1 MTTSVKLCVFAL
13 LISNV
18 LLQDMSG
25 FTLMN
30 SQLRYLQ
37 DKANTDGIFIYG
49 AAAKINSLQV
59 DGQEYITTT
68 IDENKVTFIELK
80 ASLGSFI
87 EIQSTATNPTNVQ
100 PSITIAVSYMNEE
113 GQKEYTVS
121 NSEWFCNEYP
131 AKKVATVSLN
141 DLFKITNE
149 GFGVWNDF
157 SSKNAVCSIAIRQRR
172 KSKVI
177 KVSAFGNDK
186 IIDFRVGQA
195 FYKFKEDNALK
206 MNYLEVIVNN
216 GINNGDVIG
225 LTVTDLGISPGIGLR
240 ASIEFEDN
248 FFQKRIIDT
257 STVDWTCDG
266 LPAVSA
272 VDNTV
277 FDDGCKLK
285 NSERIW
291 KKEQQGST
299 FCSFTYVEY
308 STPRI
313 ALNISARATKI
324 DEIRI
329 GSYTFLAPAYTDYN
343 RQFDI
348 SPIVDLKNGDLIF
361 FKVSVIPGTYTAMAM
376 TMTFRDSNGLQR
388 TISTNQRDWLCNGNK
403 PKVDAV
409 PGRVGDGVFIFFDT
423 TLPTRVCH
431 TVYRDSLNVDY

>member
-59 DGQEYITTT
+59 DGQEYITTA

-149 GFGVWNDF
+149 GFG
-157 SSKNAVCSIAIRQRR
+157 
-172 KSKVI
+172 
-177 KVSAFGNDK
+177 
-186 IIDFRVGQA
+186 
-195 FYKFKEDNALK
+195 L
-206 MNYLEVIVNN
+206 
-216 GINNGDVIG
+216 
-225 LTVTDLGISPGIGLR
+225 
-240 ASIEFEDN
+240 
-248 FFQKRIIDT
+248 
-257 STVDWTCDG
+257 
-266 LPAVSA
+266 
-272 VDNTV
+272 
-277 FDDGCKLK
+277 
-285 NSERIW
+285 
-291 KKEQQGST
+291 
-299 FCSFTYVEY
+299 
-308 STPRI
+308 
-313 ALNISARATKI
+313 
-324 DEIRI
+324 
-329 GSYTFLAPAYTDYN
+329 
-343 RQFDI
+343 
-348 SPIVDLKNGDLIF
+348 
-361 FKVSVIPGTYTAMAM
+361 
-376 TMTFRDSNGLQR
+376 
-388 TISTNQRDWLCNGNK
+388 
-403 PKVDAV
+403 
-409 PGRVGDGVFIFFDT
+409 
-423 TLPTRVCH
+423 
-431 TVYRDSLNVDY
+431 